1 MKLINQKEM
10 DRFVKESLDL
20 SKVEFVLV
28 EILQGSE
35 MRR

>member
-10 DRFVKESLDL
+10 DCFVKESLDL
-20 SKVEFVLV
+20 SKVGFVLV